1 MQTRVTRDQQHF
13 NKINDNIKNNKI
25 KMNKI
30 YKTVISS
37 KGLIINV
44 LILFL
49 IGFLTR
55 FFIFYL
61 NNSNLFIELIS
72 FVLIGF
78 NLFTDIFISYIFELF
93 SGFKN
98 IYMHNL
104 NCEDIYKI
112 KLNPYNT
119 KSFIIKKNFSSNC
132 FSNKKDID
140 TRSQLSNSY
149 LLNNRRNPGSILRNM
164 AHDME
169 AAQNEHIRNENQD
182 YNLLDKCRRRIY

>member
-119 KSFIIKKNFSSNC
+119 KSFIIKKNFFSNC
-132 FSNKKDID
+132 SVTNKDHYG
-140 TRSQLSNSY
+140 SY
-149 LLNNRRNPGSILRNM
+149 
-164 AHDME
+164 
-169 AAQNEHIRNENQD
+169 ENF
-182 YNLLDKCRRRIY
+182 KPH